1 MYSFLK
7 KPLDYYISDSTGV
20 MNLNLYQVKIHSE
33 VDPHTLVV
41 EPFWKNMTLIINETK
56 ETVITMKCVD
66 CMGLER
72 KEENVELVI
81 KNALKIQVFN
91 LFSKKDFPFN
101 YNMRSNNGFLEVFIC
116 DNYSTDKDK
125 LNKEYD
131 HRNKG
136 KFYDEVNVP
145 QMDLDTFLMLTGSS
159 KEKFE
164 EEIQKA
170 SEARVKSLLVIEA
183 IAKKENIQASEEQLE
198 EKYNELSKMY
208 NMEVSKIKGLIAKE
222 NLEEEVIFNNTIK
235 FLVENA
241 DFE

>member
-1 MYSFLK
+1 
-7 KPLDYYISDSTGV
+7 
-20 MNLNLYQVKIHSE
+20 
-33 VDPHTLVV
+33 
-41 EPFWKNMTLIINETK
+41 MTLIINETK

-145 QMDLDTFLMLTGSS
+145 QMDLDTLY
-159 KEKFE
+159 KNYK
-164 EEIQKA
+164 
-170 SEARVKSLLVIEA
+170 VKSMTIKTDKQDPICVI
-183 IAKKENIQASEEQLE
+183 NDE
-198 EKYNELSKMY
+198 EK
-208 NMEVSKIKGLIAKE
+208 
-222 NLEEEVIFNNTIK
+222 IK
-235 FLVENA
+235 FWEMQGKVVINISHYEKEGKPMVIPIA
-241 DFE
+241 TFISI